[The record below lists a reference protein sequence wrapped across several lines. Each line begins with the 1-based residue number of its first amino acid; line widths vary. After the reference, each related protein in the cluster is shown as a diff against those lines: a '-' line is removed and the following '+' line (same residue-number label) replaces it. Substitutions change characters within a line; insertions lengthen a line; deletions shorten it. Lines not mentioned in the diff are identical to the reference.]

1 METIEPACRQDL
13 PEVERLYR
21 QLCDEQAGDPY
32 TPMWEYGLH
41 PDTEMLERHIENGE
55 LWIARVDGMAAG
67 AMALVPEGGNREDL
81 GLHLLGI
88 TRQFRGTGLSQRMLD
103 VMDRETRTGGYRTQV
118 LDVIAGNIRAERLYR
133 RRGFEMTGRSSLQE
147 GDRLLRFHLYRRDMQ
162 EG

>member
-55 LWIARVDGMAAG
+55 LWIARVDGGSARQIPAG
-67 AMALVPEGGNREDL
+67 VCRKE
-81 GLHLLGI
+81 
-88 TRQFRGTGLSQRMLD
+88 GTG
-103 VMDRETRTGGYRTQV
+103 RTWDCICWELPDSFGV
-118 LDVIAGNIRAERLYR
+118 PAS
-133 RRGFEMTGRSSLQE
+133 RS
-147 GDRLLRFHLYRRDMQ
+147 GCWM
-162 EG
+162 